1 MLKDALYG
9 GINAAVVTAMNADL
23 SIDLD
28 RMAAHCRWL
37 LANGCNGL
45 AVLGT
50 TGEANSLGISERIEV
65 LEGLVARGIPA
76 AKMLPGTGT
85 TAITDTVLL
94 TRKAAELGCRGA
106 LLLPPFYYKN
116 PSDDGLLAYFNE
128 VIQRVG
134 GDIKLYLYN
143 FPQQSAIPFSVDFIG
158 RLLRANPGKVKGIKD
173 SSGNYEN
180 SLAYVEAF
188 ARDGFEV
195 YAGDDAL
202 LKPLLEKG
210 SAGCITAA
218 SNVNCALGAE
228 VYANWN
234 NAKGAAA
241 QDGPVGDPQGGDLGA
256 ADPGTEDPGG
266 AQYRRCALA
275 EHPPAAPEADRGTG
289 GRAVHHLRRQRHH
302 TGEGGLSSRMA
313 GRHPALVFALSETLG
328 NAAASAALPTT
339 RRIRSCHTCFQP
351 LEPPWPWPA
360 VTNSL
365 ECVPTRVCS
374 AVSAGRVT
382 TCTPSRWRKS
392 PVAC

>member
-9 GINAAVVTAMNADL
+9 GINAAVLTAMNADL

-50 TGEANSLGISERIEV
+50 TGEANSLGISERIAV
-65 LEGLVARGIPA
+65 LEGLAERGIPA

-85 TAITDTVLL
+85 TAITDTVKL

-134 GDIKLYLYN
+134 GDIAIYLYN
-143 FPQQSAIPFSVDFIG
+143 FPQQSAIPFSVAFIS
-158 RLLRANPGKVKGIKD
+158 RLLKANPGKIRGIKD
-173 SSGNYEN
+173 SSGNYAN
-180 SLAYVEAF
+180 GLSYVEAF
-188 ARDGFEV
+188 AHDGFEV
-195 YAGDDAL
+195 YAGDDGL

-210 SAGCITAA
+210 SAGSITAA

-234 NAKGAAA
+234 SAAGATAQEVLSATRKAVISVPLIPALKALVARHTGDARWVNIRPPHLKLSTAEEAGLFSAFDASGIRLSPAAA
-241 QDGPVGDPQGGDLGA
+241 A
-256 ADPGTEDPGG
+256 
-266 AQYRRCALA
+266 
-275 EHPPAAPEADRGTG
+275 
-289 GRAVHHLRRQRHH
+289 
-302 TGEGGLSSRMA
+302 
-313 GRHPALVFALSETLG
+313 
-328 NAAASAALPTT
+328 
-339 RRIRSCHTCFQP
+339 
-351 LEPPWPWPA
+351 
-360 VTNSL
+360 
-365 ECVPTRVCS
+365 
-374 AVSAGRVT
+374 
-382 TCTPSRWRKS
+382 
-392 PVAC
+392 